1 VLALRGIEKMSKK
14 YDYQF
19 TKSKIIPK
27 LVNTMKDQNLDI
39 RKDAL
44 RALYLII
51 GNVDAQTISTVILAG
66 L

>member
-1 VLALRGIEKMSKK
+1 MSKK

-27 LVNTMKDQNLDI
+27 LVNIMKDQSLDI

-44 RALYLII
+44 KALYTII
-51 GNVDAQTISTVILAG
+51 GSIDAQTISTVILAG

>member
-1 VLALRGIEKMSKK
+1 MSKK

-27 LVNTMKDQNLDI
+27 LANILKDQNLDI

-44 RALYLII
+44 RALYAII
-51 GNVDAQTISTVILAG
+51 GSIDAQTISSVILTG